1 MICFIYKLYL
11 CKICNWEV
19 IDLKNFNNRIYLLI
33 DCLFVNMAL
42 CIGLLI
48 KFDANIP
55 RTSIEI
61 IPCNF
66 IITTTACIAVYF
78 MFGIYSMLWTYA
90 SVEELI
96 RILFAT
102 ITASILQCLFA
113 AFFDVLVPISVYITS
128 WMITF
133 LLVGGVRFISRVIRS
148 LKIRNKK
155 FFHKK
160 RIMIIGAGEAA
171 SLLIR
176 EMKNNKRSIY
186 EPVVA
191 VDDDHK
197 KHNTQINGVLVVG
210 GREKIIKTAIDMSV
224 EEIVLAI
231 PSITRKETLEIID
244 ICQKAGCKLKV
255 LPSVYSLVNGEVS
268 IKEIR
273 DVTVEDLL
281 QRDEI
286 SLSIE
291 EISGYLKGETILVTG
306 GGGSIGS
313 ELCRQIAAYKPKSL
327 VIFEIYENSAYD
339 LQNELIQKYKDEL
352 DIKVIIGSI
361 RDKKRLDYV
370 FSQYKPGIVFHA
382 AAHKH
387 VPLMEFNPQEAVKN
401 NIYGTYNLAECAY
414 QHNCKKFVLISTDK
428 AVNPTSIMGATK
440 RVAELIMQ
448 YMNSISQTKFS
459 AVRFGNVLGSNGS
472 VIPLFKKQIEYGGPI
487 TITHP
492 EVTRYFMTIPEAV
505 SLVIQSGAMMDGG
518 EIFVLDMGKPVK
530 IIDLAKSLIILSGL
544 ELGADID
551 FEYVG
556 LRPGEKLYEELL
568 VSEEGVDITK
578 NDKIFIERTKEIDF
592 NSYMQKINLFK
603 SDDWENSKKVIE
615 FIKKLVPTYQNN
627 L

>member
-1 MICFIYKLYL
+1 M
-11 CKICNWEV
+11 
-19 IDLKNFNNRIYLLI
+19 KNLNNRICLLA

-42 CIGLLI
+42 FIALMI
-48 KFDANIP
+48 RFDANIP
-55 RTSIEI
+55 ESSLGI
-61 IPCNF
+61 IPINS
-66 IITTTACIAVYF
+66 IITTTVSLLIYNI
-78 MFGIYSMLWTYA
+78 FGIYSMLWDYA
-90 SVEELI
+90 SIEELLKI
-96 RILFAT
+96 FWST
-102 ITASILQCLFA
+102 IASTIVQLL
-113 AFFDVLVPISVYITS
+113 LVAYFNASFPISVYIIA

-133 LLVGGVRFISRVIRS
+133 YFVGGVRFIGRIT
-148 LKIRNKK
+148 KIIKIGKRKK
-155 FFHKK
+155 THKK

-171 SLLIR
+171 SILIK
-176 EMKNNKRSIY
+176 EMKKNKRSNF

-191 VDDDHK
+191 IDDDPK
-197 KHNTQINGVLVVG
+197 KHNTQINGVPVIG
-210 GREKIIKTAIDMSV
+210 GRDKIIKTATDMSV

-244 ICQKAGCKLKV
+244 ICQNTGCKLKV

-313 ELCRQIAAYKPKSL
+313 ELCRQIASYKPKTLL
-327 VIFEIYENSAYD
+327 VFDIYENNAYE
-339 LQNELIQKYKDEL
+339 LQNELVQRYKDNL

-370 FSQYKPGIVFHA
+370 FSRYKPGIVFHA

-401 NIYGTYNLAECAY
+401 NVFGTLNLAECAHRY
-414 QHNCKKFVLISTDK
+414 NCKKFVLISTDK

-440 RVAELIMQ
+440 RIAELIIQ
-448 YMNSISQTKFS
+448 YMNSISETKFS
-459 AVRFGNVLGSNGS
+459 AVRFGNVLDSNGS
-472 VIPLFKKQIEYGGPI
+472 VIPLFKKQIEQGGPI

-505 SLVIQSGAMMDGG
+505 SLVIQSGAMMEGG

-530 IIDLAKSLIILSGL
+530 ILDLARSLISLSGL
-544 ELGADID
+544 KPGVDID
-551 FEYVG
+551 IKYIG

-568 VSEEGVDITK
+568 ISEDGVGITK
-578 NDKIFIERTKEIDF
+578 NDKIFIEKSKLIDIDK
-592 NSYMQKINLFK
+592 YMQKIKEFEFDNL
-603 SDDWENSKKVIE
+603 DNPEKVIN
-615 FIKKLVPTYQNN
+615 FIKELVPTYQKN

>member
-1 MICFIYKLYL
+1 MR
-11 CKICNWEV
+11 
-19 IDLKNFNNRIYLLI
+19 NFNNRIYLLL

-48 KFDANIP
+48 KFDANV
-55 RTSIEI
+55 S
-61 IPCNF
+61 
-66 IITTTACIAVYF
+66 VYF
-78 MFGIYSMLWTYA
+78 LRTLPFTLIFTTVASIGTYFLFGIYSMLWTYA
-90 SVEELI
+90 SVEEYVRVI
-96 RILFAT
+96 FAT
-102 ITASILQCLFA
+102 IIASIVQCIFA
-113 AFFDVLVPISVYITS
+113 ANFKVMLPISVYIAS
-128 WMITF
+128 WMITLF
-133 LLVGGVRFISRVIRS
+133 LVAGVRLSSRVTKN

-155 FFHKK
+155 SSHKK

-171 SLLIR
+171 SLLIK
-176 EMKNNKRSIY
+176 EMKNNKRNIY

-210 GREKIIKTAIDMSV
+210 GREKIIKTAVDMKV
-224 EEIVLAI
+224 EEIILAI

-244 ICQKAGCKLKV
+244 ICQKTGCKLKV

-268 IKEIR
+268 IKGIR

-313 ELCRQIAAYKPKSL
+313 ELCRQIASYAPKSL
-327 VIFEIYENSAYD
+327 LVFDIYENSAYD
-339 LQNELIQKYKDEL
+339 LQNELLQKYKDEL

-361 RDKKRLDYV
+361 RDKKRLNYV
-370 FSQYKPGIVFHA
+370 FSQYKPAIVFHA

-401 NIYGTYNLAECAY
+401 NVFGTFNLAECAHQY
-414 QHNCKKFVLISTDK
+414 NCKKFVLISTDK

-440 RVAELIMQ
+440 RMAELIIQ
-448 YMNSISQTKFS
+448 YMNSISETIFS

-492 EVTRYFMTIPEAV
+492 DVTRYFMTIPEAS

-518 EIFVLDMGKPVK
+518 EIFVLDMGEPVK
-530 IIDLAKSLIILSGL
+530 IVDIAKSLITLSGL
-544 ELGADID
+544 SPDVDIE
-551 FEYVG
+551 FEYIG

-568 VSEEGVDITK
+568 ISEEGVKITK
-578 NDKIFIERTKEIDF
+578 NDKIFIEENKKIDFERYMKEI
-592 NSYMQKINLFK
+592 K
-603 SDDWENSKKVIE
+603 SFEFDDMDNGGKVIA
-615 FIKKLVPTYQNN
+615 FIDKLIPKYQNN

>member
-1 MICFIYKLYL
+1 M
-11 CKICNWEV
+11 
-19 IDLKNFNNRIYLLI
+19 KNLNNRVCLLT

-42 CIGLLI
+42 FIGLMI
-48 KFDANIP
+48 RFDANIP
-55 RTSIEI
+55 EALFGIV
-61 IPCNF
+61 PLNF
-66 IITTTACIAVYF
+66 IITTLISLLVF
-78 MFGIYSMLWTYA
+78 NIFGMYSMLWSYA
-90 SVEELI
+90 SVEELVKI
-96 RILFAT
+96 FLATLTSTVVQFLLAAYFNVLFP
-102 ITASILQCLFA
+102 
-113 AFFDVLVPISVYITS
+113 VSVYIIGWT
-128 WMITF
+128 ITF
-133 LLVGGVRFISRVIRS
+133 YLVGGVRFIGRITKSISIRTRKS
-148 LKIRNKK
+148 I
-155 FFHKK
+155 HKK

-171 SLLIR
+171 SLLIK
-176 EMKNNKRSIY
+176 EMKNNKRSTY

-191 VDDDHK
+191 IDDDHQ
-197 KHNTQINGVLVVG
+197 KHHTHINGVPVIG
-210 GREKIIKTAIDMSV
+210 GREKIIKTAMDMSV

-244 ICQKAGCKLKV
+244 ICQKTGCKLKV

-273 DVTVEDLL
+273 DVTVENLL

-313 ELCRQIAAYKPKSL
+313 ELCRQIASYEPKSL
-327 VIFEIYENSAYD
+327 LVFDIYENNAYE
-339 LQNELIQKYKDEL
+339 LQNELLQKYNDQL
-352 DIKVIIGSI
+352 NIKVIIGSI

-370 FSQYKPGIVFHA
+370 FSKYKPTIVFHA

-387 VPLMEFNPQEAVKN
+387 VPLMEFSPQEAVKN
-401 NIYGTYNLAECAY
+401 NVFGTLNLAEYAHQY
-414 QHNCKKFVLISTDK
+414 NCKKFVLISTDK

-440 RVAELIMQ
+440 RIAELIIQ
-448 YMNSISQTKFS
+448 YMNSISKTKFS
-459 AVRFGNVLGSNGS
+459 AVRFGNVLDSNGS

-518 EIFVLDMGKPVK
+518 EIFILDMGKPVK
-530 IIDLAKSLIILSGL
+530 IINLARSLISLSGL
-544 ELGADID
+544 KPDID
-551 FEYVG
+551 IEIKYVG

-568 VSEEGVDITK
+568 ISEDGVLITK
-578 NDKIFIERTKEIDF
+578 NDKIFIEKSKLIDF
-592 NSYMQKINLFK
+592 DKYMQEIKKFEFENLE
-603 SDDWENSKKVIE
+603 DTEKVIS
-615 FIKKLVPTYQNN
+615 FIKELVPTYQNN

>member
-1 MICFIYKLYL
+1 
-11 CKICNWEV
+11 
-19 IDLKNFNNRIYLLI
+19 LKNFNNRVFLLL
-33 DCLFVNMAL
+33 DCMFVNMAL
-42 CIGLLI
+42 CIGLMI
-48 KFDANIP
+48 KFDANVP
-55 RTSIEI
+55 GGFLRTL
-61 IPCNF
+61 PLVF
-66 IITTTACIAVYF
+66 IFTTVLSVFVYF
-78 MFGIYSMLWTYA
+78 LFGIYSMLWTYA

-96 RILFAT
+96 RIFFAT
-102 ITASILQCLFA
+102 ITTTILQCLFA
-113 AFFDVLVPISVYITS
+113 VCFEVLYPISVYIIS

-133 LLVGGVRFISRVIRS
+133 LLVGGVRYSSRVIRN

-155 FFHKK
+155 ISYKK

-171 SLLIR
+171 SLLIK

-210 GREKIIKTAIDMSV
+210 GRRKIIKTAIDMGV

-244 ICQKAGCKLKV
+244 ICQKTGCKLKV

-286 SLSIE
+286 ALSVE

-313 ELCRQIAAYKPKSL
+313 ELCRQIASYEPKSL
-327 VIFEIYENSAYD
+327 LVFDIYENSAYD
-339 LQNELIQKYKDEL
+339 LQNELLQKYKDEL

-370 FSQYKPGIVFHA
+370 FSQYKPEIVFHA

-401 NIYGTYNLAECAY
+401 NVFGTLNLAECAHKY
-414 QHNCKKFVLISTDK
+414 NCKKFVLISTDK

-440 RVAELIMQ
+440 RIAELIIQ
-448 YMNSISQTKFS
+448 YMNSVSHTKFS

-505 SLVIQSGAMMDGG
+505 SLVIQSGAMMEGG
-518 EIFVLDMGKPVK
+518 EIFVLDMGEPVK
-530 IIDLAKSLIILSGL
+530 IIDLAKSLISLSGL
-544 ELGADID
+544 ELGVDID

-556 LRPGEKLYEELL
+556 LRPGEKFYEELL
-568 VSEEGVDITK
+568 ISEDGVEITQ
-578 NDKIFIERTKEIDF
+578 NDKIFVEKTKEIDF
-592 NSYMQKINLFK
+592 DRYMQEIKSFVVENLE
-603 SDDWENSKKVIE
+603 DNIKVIG
-615 FIKKLVPTYQNN
+615 FIKKIVPKYQNN

>member
-1 MICFIYKLYL
+1 MMILFRFST
-11 CKICNWEV
+11 WEV
-19 IDLKNFNNRIYLLI
+19 FNLKNLNNKIYLLL
-33 DCLFVNMAL
+33 DCLFVNVAI
-42 CIGLLI
+42 CIGLII
-48 KFDANIP
+48 KFDADVPVAFLRILP
-55 RTSIEI
+55 LTFIFTTVASITV
-61 IPCNF
+61 F
-66 IITTTACIAVYF
+66 F
-78 MFGIYSMLWTYA
+78 LFGIYSMLWTYA

-102 ITASILQCLFA
+102 ITASIVQCLFA
-113 AFFDVLVPISVYITS
+113 VCIEMLYPISVYIVS
-128 WMITF
+128 WMISF
-133 LLVGGVRFISRVIRS
+133 FGVGGIRYSSRVIKNLR
-148 LKIRNKK
+148 IRKK
-155 FFHKK
+155 KRFHKK

-171 SLLIR
+171 SILIK

-191 VDDDHK
+191 VDDDNK

-210 GREKIIKTAIDMSV
+210 GREKIIKTAIDMAV

-231 PSITRKETLEIID
+231 PSITRKETLSIID
-244 ICQKAGCKLKV
+244 ICQKTGCKLKV

-268 IKEIR
+268 IKGIR

-281 QRDEI
+281 HRDEI

-291 EISGYLKGETILVTG
+291 EISGYLKSETILVTG

-313 ELCRQIAAYKPKSL
+313 ELCRQIASYGPKSL
-327 VIFEIYENSAYD
+327 LIFDIYENNAYD
-339 LQNELIQKYKDEL
+339 LQNELLQKYKDEL
-352 DIKVIIGSI
+352 DIKVLIGSI
-361 RDKKRLDYV
+361 RDKKRLNYV
-370 FSQYKPGIVFHA
+370 FSQYKPEIVFHA

-401 NIYGTYNLAECAY
+401 NVFGTLNLAECAHKY
-414 QHNCKKFVLISTDK
+414 NCKKFVLISTDK

-440 RVAELIMQ
+440 RIAELIVQ
-448 YMNSISQTKFS
+448 YMYSISKTKFS

-505 SLVIQSGAMMDGG
+505 SLVIQSGAMMEGG
-518 EIFVLDMGKPVK
+518 EIFVLDMGEPVK
-530 IIDLAKSLIILSGL
+530 IIDLAKSLITLSGL
-544 ELGADID
+544 KPDID
-551 FEYVG
+551 IEIECVG

-568 VSEEGVDITK
+568 ISEDRVNITK
-578 NDKIFIERTKEIDF
+578 NDKIFIEKAKEIDF
-592 NSYMQKINLFK
+592 NRYMQEINLLK
-603 SDDWENSKKVIE
+603 VDDLESSKKVVDL
-615 FIKKLVPTYQNN
+615 IKELVPTYQNN

>member
-1 MICFIYKLYL
+1 
-11 CKICNWEV
+11 
-19 IDLKNFNNRIYLLI
+19 
-33 DCLFVNMAL
+33 
-42 CIGLLI
+42 
-48 KFDANIP
+48 
-55 RTSIEI
+55 
-61 IPCNF
+61 
-66 IITTTACIAVYF
+66 
-78 MFGIYSMLWTYA
+78 
-90 SVEELI
+90 
-96 RILFAT
+96 
-102 ITASILQCLFA
+102 
-113 AFFDVLVPISVYITS
+113 
-128 WMITF
+128 
-133 LLVGGVRFISRVIRS
+133 
-148 LKIRNKK
+148 
-155 FFHKK
+155 
-160 RIMIIGAGEAA
+160 MIIGAGEAA
-171 SLLIR
+171 SILIK
-176 EMKNNKRSIY
+176 EMKKNKRSNF

-191 VDDDHK
+191 IDDDPK
-197 KHNTQINGVLVVG
+197 KHNTQINGVPVIG
-210 GREKIIKTAIDMSV
+210 GRDKIIKTATDMSV

-244 ICQKAGCKLKV
+244 ICQNTGCKLKV

-313 ELCRQIAAYKPKSL
+313 ELCRQIASYKPKTLL
-327 VIFEIYENSAYD
+327 VFDIYENNAYE
-339 LQNELIQKYKDEL
+339 LQNELVQRYKDNL

-370 FSQYKPGIVFHA
+370 FSRYKPGIVFHA

-401 NIYGTYNLAECAY
+401 NVFGTLNLAECAHRY
-414 QHNCKKFVLISTDK
+414 NCKKFVLISTDK

-440 RVAELIMQ
+440 RIAELIIQ
-448 YMNSISQTKFS
+448 YMNSISETKFS
-459 AVRFGNVLGSNGS
+459 AVRFGNVLDSNGS
-472 VIPLFKKQIEYGGPI
+472 VIPLFKKQIEQGGPI

-505 SLVIQSGAMMDGG
+505 SLVIQSGAMMEGG

-530 IIDLAKSLIILSGL
+530 ILDLARSLISLSGL
-544 ELGADID
+544 KPGVDID
-551 FEYVG
+551 IKYIG

-568 VSEEGVDITK
+568 ISEDGVGITK
-578 NDKIFIERTKEIDF
+578 NDKIFIEKSKLIDIDK
-592 NSYMQKINLFK
+592 YMQKIKEFEFDNL
-603 SDDWENSKKVIE
+603 DNPEKVIN
-615 FIKKLVPTYQNN
+615 FIKELVPTYQKN